1 MADYE
6 QVSSVNIKAMGKKK
20 GWCLQN
26 CRLVFGFTTGK
37 YASAKV
43 DMQSQRASGTLH
55 SMDTLPTN
63 VVVPVYV
70 DTTGKYEHVII
81 SYYGTFYEDG
91 YKINRNKYSKFFGW
105 GELCDGRRV
114 VKWVEDAKK
123 SNEEIAKEV
132 IAGKWGNGDDRKNRL
147 ASAGYNY
154 NTIQSLVNQMLSGNT
169 SNRKS
174 DTEIAKEVIQGKWG
188 NGADRKNRL
197 TSAGYNYNNIQA
209 IVNKLLR

>member
-26 CRLVFGFTTGK
+26 CRLVFGFATGK

-43 DMQSQRASGTLH
+43 DMQSQRAGGTLH

-70 DTTGKYEHVII
+70 DSTSKYEHVII

-91 YKINRNKYSKFFGW
+91 YKINRKKYSKYFGW

-114 VKWVEDAKK
+114 VKVTTLKSFLPSKGYWAYGDNDERVACLAKFMYTTFPK
-123 SNEEIAKEV
+123 YSSRSVLGSWYGPKLKASITEFQKRTGLYPDGCVGKITYAK
-132 IAGKWGNGDDRKNRL
+132 L
-147 ASAGYNY
+147 
-154 NTIQSLVNQMLSGNT
+154 
-169 SNRKS
+169 
-174 DTEIAKEVIQGKWG
+174 KEYGFK
-188 NGADRKNRL
+188 
-197 TSAGYNYNNIQA
+197 Y
-209 IVNKLLR
+209 

>member
-43 DMQSQRASGTLH
+43 DMQSQRAGGTLH

-70 DTTGKYEHVII
+70 DSTSKYEHVII

-91 YKINRNKYSKFFGW
+91 YKINRNKYSKYFGW

-114 VKWVEDAKK
+114 VKVTTLKSFLPSKGYWAYGDNDERVACLAKFMYDTFPK
-123 SNEEIAKEV
+123 YSARSVLGSRYGPKLKASITEFQKRTGLYPDGCVGKITYAK
-132 IAGKWGNGDDRKNRL
+132 L
-147 ASAGYNY
+147 
-154 NTIQSLVNQMLSGNT
+154 
-169 SNRKS
+169 
-174 DTEIAKEVIQGKWG
+174 KEYGFK
-188 NGADRKNRL
+188 
-197 TSAGYNYNNIQA
+197 Y
-209 IVNKLLR
+209 

>member
-43 DMQSQRASGTLH
+43 DMQSQRAGGTLH

-70 DTTGKYEHVII
+70 DSTSKYEHVII

-91 YKINRNKYSKFFGW
+91 YKINRNKYSKYFGW

-114 VKWVEDAKK
+114 VKVTTLKSFLPSKGYWAYGDNDERVACLAKFMYDTFPK
-123 SNEEIAKEV
+123 YSARSVLGSWYGPKLKASITEFQKRTGLYPDGCVGRITYAK
-132 IAGKWGNGDDRKNRL
+132 L
-147 ASAGYNY
+147 
-154 NTIQSLVNQMLSGNT
+154 
-169 SNRKS
+169 
-174 DTEIAKEVIQGKWG
+174 KEYGFK
-188 NGADRKNRL
+188 
-197 TSAGYNYNNIQA
+197 Y
-209 IVNKLLR
+209 

>member
-37 YASAKV
+37 YASAKA
-43 DMQSQRASGTLH
+43 DMHSQRAGGTLH

-70 DTTGKYEHVII
+70 DSTSKYEHVII

-91 YKINRNKYSKFFGW
+91 YKIRRNKYSKFFGW

-114 VKWVEDAKK
+114 VKVTTLKSFLPSKGYWTYGDNDERVACLAKFMYTTFPK
-123 SNEEIAKEV
+123 YSPRSVLGSWYGPKLKTSIKEFQKRTGLYPDGCVGRITYAK
-132 IAGKWGNGDDRKNRL
+132 L
-147 ASAGYNY
+147 
-154 NTIQSLVNQMLSGNT
+154 
-169 SNRKS
+169 
-174 DTEIAKEVIQGKWG
+174 KEYGFK
-188 NGADRKNRL
+188 
-197 TSAGYNYNNIQA
+197 Y
-209 IVNKLLR
+209 

>member
-26 CRLVFGFTTGK
+26 CRLVFGFATGR
-37 YASAKV
+37 YASAKA
-43 DMQSQRASGTLH
+43 DMQAQRAGGTLH

-70 DTTGKYEHVII
+70 DSTSKYEHVII

-91 YKINRNKYSKFFGW
+91 YKINRNKYSKYFGW

-114 VKWVEDAKK
+114 VKVTTLKSFLPSKGYWAYGDNDERVACLAKFMYTTFPKYSPRSVLGSWYGPRLK
-123 SNEEIAKEV
+123 SSIVQFQKRTGLYPDGCVGRITYAK
-132 IAGKWGNGDDRKNRL
+132 L
-147 ASAGYNY
+147 
-154 NTIQSLVNQMLSGNT
+154 
-169 SNRKS
+169 
-174 DTEIAKEVIQGKWG
+174 KEYGFK
-188 NGADRKNRL
+188 
-197 TSAGYNYNNIQA
+197 Y
-209 IVNKLLR
+209 

>member
-26 CRLVFGFTTGK
+26 CRLVFGFTVGK

-43 DMQSQRASGTLH
+43 DMQSQRAGGTLH

-70 DTTGKYEHVII
+70 DTTSKYEHVVI
-81 SYYGTFYEDG
+81 SYYGIFYEDG
-91 YKINRNKYSKFFGW
+91 YRINRNKYSKYFGW

-114 VKWVEDAKK
+114 VKVTTLKSFLPSKGYWCYGDNDERVACLAKFMRDTFPK
-123 SNEEIAKEV
+123 YSPRSVLGSWYGPKLKASITEFQKRTGLYPDGCVGKITYAK
-132 IAGKWGNGDDRKNRL
+132 L
-147 ASAGYNY
+147 
-154 NTIQSLVNQMLSGNT
+154 
-169 SNRKS
+169 
-174 DTEIAKEVIQGKWG
+174 KEYGFK
-188 NGADRKNRL
+188 
-197 TSAGYNYNNIQA
+197 Y
-209 IVNKLLR
+209 

>member
-6 QVSSVNIKAMGKKK
+6 QDSSVNIKAMGKKK

-43 DMQSQRASGTLH
+43 DMQSQRAGGTLH

-70 DTTGKYEHVII
+70 DSTSKYEHVII

-114 VKWVEDAKK
+114 VKATTLKSFLPSKGYWGYGDNDERVACLAKFMYDTFPK
-123 SNEEIAKEV
+123 YSPRSVLGSWYGPRLKASIVQFQKRTGLYPDGCVGKITYAK
-132 IAGKWGNGDDRKNRL
+132 L
-147 ASAGYNY
+147 
-154 NTIQSLVNQMLSGNT
+154 
-169 SNRKS
+169 
-174 DTEIAKEVIQGKWG
+174 KEYGLK
-188 NGADRKNRL
+188 
-197 TSAGYNYNNIQA
+197 Y
-209 IVNKLLR
+209 

>member
-26 CRLVFGFTTGK
+26 CRLVFGFATGR
-37 YASAKV
+37 YASAKA
-43 DMQSQRASGTLH
+43 DMLSQRAGGTLH

-70 DTTGKYEHVII
+70 DSTSKYEHVII

-91 YKINRNKYSKFFGW
+91 YKINRNKYSKYFGW

-114 VKWVEDAKK
+114 VKVTTLKSFLPSKGYWGYGDNDERVACLAKFMYDTFPK
-123 SNEEIAKEV
+123 YSPRSVLGSWYGTRLKASIVQFQKRTGLYPDGCVGKITYAK
-132 IAGKWGNGDDRKNRL
+132 L
-147 ASAGYNY
+147 
-154 NTIQSLVNQMLSGNT
+154 
-169 SNRKS
+169 
-174 DTEIAKEVIQGKWG
+174 KEYGFK
-188 NGADRKNRL
+188 
-197 TSAGYNYNNIQA
+197 Y
-209 IVNKLLR
+209 